1 MREILCLRR
10 LPYCSYLRAA
20 ATVCAVDVGLLPNL
34 LAGPLP
40 PTLFC
45 PPGSRSQSP
54 VCCGAPLHSTGV
66 VRGRQLQNLTREEGG
81 GGGGEGGYFISG
93 GGGSFIFAVN
103 NTLPPALNLSATTTR
118 HSILPILAIAADAP
132 HPPPSLFC
140 HPD

>member
-1 MREILCLRR
+1 MILLKSKLSIYYSIESQRVVDERFGDYLREILCLRR

-54 VCCGAPLHSTGV
+54 VCCGAPLTFNWCCKGAAAPKLDKR
-66 VRGRQLQNLTREEGG
+66 RGRRRRRRGGLCHFGRRREF
-81 GGGGEGGYFISG
+81 YF
-93 GGGSFIFAVN
+93 
-103 NTLPPALNLSATTTR
+103 
-118 HSILPILAIAADAP
+118 
-132 HPPPSLFC
+132 C
-140 HPD
+140 C